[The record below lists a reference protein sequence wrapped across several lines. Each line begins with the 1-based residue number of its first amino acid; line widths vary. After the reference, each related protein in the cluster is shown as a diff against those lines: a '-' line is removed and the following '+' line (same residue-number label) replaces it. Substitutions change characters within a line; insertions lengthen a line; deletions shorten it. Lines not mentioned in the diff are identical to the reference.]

1 MNNLDSH
8 NIFYR
13 EAIINHF
20 EYFSAMRIAI
30 LDFGTNTFNL
40 LIADDEEDSRLNY
53 LYSSKEPVKLGKGG
67 ISNRILQPDAIERAL
82 IAINNHFITI
92 RKYGAEKVYAYAT
105 SAIRDAKNSRDFLNQ
120 VHKQF
125 DLYVNI
131 IPGEREAE
139 LIYKG
144 VRQACN
150 FDEERAL
157 ILDIG
162 GGSNE
167 IIIAD
172 KDKIFWQE
180 SYDLGMARLL
190 EKFKPEDPISNDKI
204 NEVEAFLDKKL
215 KAVFMAIKK
224 YKPRFLVG
232 AAGSFE
238 TFYAICK
245 NKLPDKYRD
254 SEDTPRKKIFLE
266 DYRGLHEQLI
276 KSTLEERKRMP
287 GMEPV
292 RIEMIVLATI
302 FVNFILKKWNFEK
315 LMLSE
320 FSLKEGI
327 IAEILNI

>member
-1 MNNLDSH
+1 
-8 NIFYR
+8 
-13 EAIINHF
+13 
-20 EYFSAMRIAI
+20 MRIAI

-40 LIADDEEDSRLNY
+40 LIADDDENSSLNY
-53 LYSSKEPVKLGKGG
+53 LHSSKEPVKLGNGG
-67 ISNRILQPDAIERAL
+67 ISKRILQPDAIERAL
-82 IAINNHFITI
+82 IALNNHYKTI
-92 RKYGAEKVYAYAT
+92 RKYRAEKIYAYAT
-105 SAIRDAKNSRDFLNQ
+105 SAVRDAKNSREFLDR

-131 IPGEREAE
+131 IPGDREAE

-144 VRQACN
+144 VRQVCSFN
-150 FDEERAL
+150 GKHVL

-172 KDKIFWQE
+172 KNKMCWHE
-180 SYDLGMARLL
+180 SYELGMVRLL
-190 EKFKPEDPISNDKI
+190 EKFTPEDPISNAKI
-204 NEVEAFLDKKL
+204 KEIEEFLENQL
-215 KAVFMAIKK
+215 NAVIMAIEK
-224 YKPRFLVG
+224 YKPEYLVG

-238 TFYAICK
+238 TFYALCK
-245 NKLPDKYRD
+245 HKLPGKYQEPD
-254 SEDTPRKKIFLE
+254 DAPRKQIYLE

-276 KSTLEERKRMP
+276 QSTLEERRNMP

-302 FVNFILKKWNFEK
+302 FVNFILKNWEFEK
-315 LMLSE
+315 MMLSE
-320 FSLKEGI
+320 FALKEGV